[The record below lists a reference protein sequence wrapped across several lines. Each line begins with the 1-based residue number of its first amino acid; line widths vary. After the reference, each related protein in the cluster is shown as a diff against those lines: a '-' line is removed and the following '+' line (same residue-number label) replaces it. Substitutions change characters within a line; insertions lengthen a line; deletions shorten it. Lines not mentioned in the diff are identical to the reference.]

1 MTWQGIE
8 GHDPV
13 VEQFRRALR
22 RGRLAS
28 TFLFIGPAGIGKRAL
43 ALKLA
48 QGLLCERAR
57 EVELAPCGGCSACQQ
72 VEARTHPDLLLISK
86 PPEASFIPLRLFI
99 GDDDQRL
106 REGLCHDIA
115 LKPFRGGRK
124 IAVIDDADFFN
135 QEGANCLLKTLEE
148 PPPKSVIILI
158 GTSEQKQLPTIRS
171 RSQIVR
177 FQPLSQET
185 VAQLLLTKNFV
196 QEPQAAARLAALSEG
211 SVQRAEIPLPSTTW
225 RIEPSEPRL
234 GIVKVNLVAA
244 SSADEISKAMA
255 DLQQRGATHFV
266 LDLRDNPGGLL
277 TAGVDIARLFLKD
290 GIVMQQQYR
299 GREVEDYRV
308 EKPGPFTDIPLVVLI
323 NQGSA
328 SAAEIAA
335 GALQATG
342 RAPLIGTRSYGKDS
356 IQLLFTLQDG
366 SSLHVTAARWWVPG
380 LGGLIKGQGLQPDQ
394 PVDPATAAANVDP
407 YLQAALQHFFKT
419 K

>member
-1 MTWQGIE
+1 MPFRAASSSSCSPRTASGS
-8 GHDPV
+8 GSFRPA
-13 VEQFRRALR
+13 RRAGIQDGDRLLAVDSQEITPDTPADTVTSALR
-22 RGRLAS
+22 
-28 TFLFIGPAGIGKRAL
+28 GPVGQAVA
-43 ALKLA
+43 
-48 QGLLCERAR
+48 
-57 EVELAPCGGCSACQQ
+57 
-72 VEARTHPDLLLISK
+72 
-86 PPEASFIPLRLFI
+86 LRL
-99 GDDDQRL
+99 
-106 REGLCHDIA
+106 
-115 LKPFRGGRK
+115 GRFPDY
-124 IAVIDDADFFN
+124 APYEV
-135 QEGANCLLKTLEE
+135 
-148 PPPKSVIILI
+148 SV
-158 GTSEQKQLPTIRS
+158 E
-171 RSQIVR
+171 
-177 FQPLSQET
+177 
-185 VAQLLLTKNFV
+185 
-196 QEPQAAARLAALSEG
+196 
-211 SVQRAEIPLPSTTW
+211 RAEIPLPSTTW

>member
-1 MTWQGIE
+1 MIRSFLRAFTFALLACLLTGLAFAAGYLYKEQQSAQARRPILDEAQQILETYGLEPLPAAPVLEYGMIRGMLQAYNEPYTVFVDPPQHELQGNALE
-8 GHDPV
+8 GKYGGIGAQLEKDAAGYWSVYP
-13 VEQFRRALR
+13 FPDSPARRAGIQDGDRLLAVDSQEITPDTPADTVTSALR
-22 RGRLAS
+22 
-28 TFLFIGPAGIGKRAL
+28 GPVGQAVA
-43 ALKLA
+43 
-48 QGLLCERAR
+48 
-57 EVELAPCGGCSACQQ
+57 
-72 VEARTHPDLLLISK
+72 
-86 PPEASFIPLRLFI
+86 LRL
-99 GDDDQRL
+99 
-106 REGLCHDIA
+106 
-115 LKPFRGGRK
+115 GRFPDY
-124 IAVIDDADFFN
+124 APYEV
-135 QEGANCLLKTLEE
+135 
-148 PPPKSVIILI
+148 SV
-158 GTSEQKQLPTIRS
+158 E
-171 RSQIVR
+171 
-177 FQPLSQET
+177 
-185 VAQLLLTKNFV
+185 
-196 QEPQAAARLAALSEG
+196 
-211 SVQRAEIPLPSTTW
+211 RAEIPLPSTTW